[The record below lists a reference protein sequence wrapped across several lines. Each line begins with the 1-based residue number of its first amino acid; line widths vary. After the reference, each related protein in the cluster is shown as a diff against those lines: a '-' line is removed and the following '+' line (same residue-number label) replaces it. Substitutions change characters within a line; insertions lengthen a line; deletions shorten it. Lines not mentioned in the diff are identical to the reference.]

1 MSTTYYIRQK
11 AGIGTISLR
20 YRKGKST
27 NIIIATPFKI
37 EVEKWDP
44 INECYNESLK
54 KKNPKNSLDKEYNST
69 IETFNLQFRSFK
81 LKIEK
86 LILDK
91 DFKATSE
98 DFKNFISHNY
108 KHKKKKVIIEK
119 NTVPTLFTDFIEYY
133 IEQKT
138 KFSIGI
144 QKPITVASIKKYRVI
159 KNKIIKINSKLKLNE
174 IDDEFR
180 DHFIEWNLKNK
191 YSIQTIV
198 KELKFIKTFITYADA
213 KRLKINK
220 DVLNWTFYVAPK
232 EYKEPTLSF
241 EELKKIEE
249 TEMPFDYLD
258 NARDWLIIGCYS
270 AQRVSD
276 LLKFEETKIIEDD
289 FLEFTQKK
297 GNQPIV
303 IYMLPKV
310 KQILNKR
317 NGEFP
322 RRISDQKFNKYI
334 KEVCKIA
341 GLNEKL
347 IGGKMVNKRKLVGE
361 YHKWELVTS
370 HICRRSYVSNFR
382 HILGDE
388 NVMAATGHKSPKM
401 LDIYDQRKELEKA
414 KQTKDKITE
423 ITKLYQTSLNLN
435 LI

>member
-44 INECYNESLK
+44 INECYDESLK
-54 KKNPKNSLDKEYNST
+54 RKNPKNSLDKEYNST

-198 KELKFIKTFITYADA
+198 K
-213 KRLKINK
+213 
-220 DVLNWTFYVAPK
+220 
-232 EYKEPTLSF
+232 
-241 EELKKIEE
+241 
-249 TEMPFDYLD
+249 
-258 NARDWLIIGCYS
+258 G
-270 AQRVSD
+270 
-276 LLKFEETKIIEDD
+276 
-289 FLEFTQKK
+289 
-297 GNQPIV
+297 
-303 IYMLPKV
+303 
-310 KQILNKR
+310 
-317 NGEFP
+317 
-322 RRISDQKFNKYI
+322 
-334 KEVCKIA
+334 
-341 GLNEKL
+341 
-347 IGGKMVNKRKLVGE
+347 
-361 YHKWELVTS
+361 
-370 HICRRSYVSNFR
+370 
-382 HILGDE
+382 
-388 NVMAATGHKSPKM
+388 
-401 LDIYDQRKELEKA
+401 
-414 KQTKDKITE
+414 
-423 ITKLYQTSLNLN
+423 
-435 LI
+435 

>member
-1 MSTTYYIRQK
+1 
-11 AGIGTISLR
+11 
-20 YRKGKST
+20 
-27 NIIIATPFKI
+27 
-37 EVEKWDP
+37 
-44 INECYNESLK
+44 
-54 KKNPKNSLDKEYNST
+54 
-69 IETFNLQFRSFK
+69 
-81 LKIEK
+81 
-86 LILDK
+86 
-91 DFKATSE
+91 
-98 DFKNFISHNY
+98 
-108 KHKKKKVIIEK
+108 
-119 NTVPTLFTDFIEYY
+119 
-133 IEQKT
+133 
-138 KFSIGI
+138 
-144 QKPITVASIKKYRVI
+144 
-159 KNKIIKINSKLKLNE
+159 
-174 IDDEFR
+174 
-180 DHFIEWNLKNK
+180 
-191 YSIQTIV
+191 
-198 KELKFIKTFITYADA
+198 
-213 KRLKINK
+213 
-220 DVLNWTFYVAPK
+220 
-232 EYKEPTLSF
+232 
-241 EELKKIEE
+241 
-249 TEMPFDYLD
+249 MPFDYLD

-347 IGGKMVNKRKLVGE
+347 TGGKMLNKRKLVGE

-382 HILGDE
+382 PILGDE

-414 KQTKDKITE
+414 KQTKDKIAE

>member
-44 INECYNESLK
+44 INECYDESLK
-54 KKNPKNSLDKEYNST
+54 RKNPKNSLDKEYNST

-98 DFKNFISHNY
+98 DFKNFISNNY

-180 DHFIEWNLKNK
+180 RHFIEWNLKNK

-220 DVLNWTFYVAPK
+220 DVFNWTFYVAPK

-347 IGGKMVNKRKLVGE
+347 TGGKMLNKRKLVGE

-382 HILGDE
+382 PILGNE

-423 ITKLYQTSLNLN
+423 ITKLYQTRLNLN

>member
-44 INECYNESLK
+44 INECYDESLK
-54 KKNPKNSLDKEYNST
+54 RKNPKNSLDKEYNST

-220 DVLNWTFYVAPK
+220 DVFNWTFYVAPK

-334 KEVCKIA
+334 KPK
-341 GLNEKL
+341 
-347 IGGKMVNKRKLVGE
+347 
-361 YHKWELVTS
+361 S
-370 HICRRSYVSNFR
+370 RS
-382 HILGDE
+382 
-388 NVMAATGHKSPKM
+388 
-401 LDIYDQRKELEKA
+401 
-414 KQTKDKITE
+414 
-423 ITKLYQTSLNLN
+423 
-435 LI
+435 